1 MRLIAVVMAREDA
14 VIVVAEV
21 VLAEGVVLDP
31 ALRLAEA
38 RTTIMITSRT
48 AIREATLVMVEAP
61 EARTVEVTTRTKGR
75 TRMVGGK
82 E

>member
-1 MRLIAVVMAREDA
+1 MRLIAVVMVREDA

-21 VLAEGVVLDP
+21 VLAEAVVLDP

-38 RTTIMITSRT
+38 RTKIMITSRT

-61 EARTVEVTTRTKGR
+61 EARTVEVTTRMGQ
-75 TRMVGGK
+75 TRIVGGK

>member
-48 AIREATLVMVEAP
+48 AIREATLVMVEAL
-61 EARTVEVTTRTKGR
+61 EARTVVTTKTKGR